1 MKLDGIPA
9 ATVRK
14 AVEIYLALAYPGSSR
29 WRAPPVEL
37 SGGETARDLLGRFED
52 ESEAGP
58 SRSVGRYVLR
68 LGNNRYPHMKL
79 VLEESIL
86 KDEYAFAVDTHDD
99 LKVSPSSPD
108 FERWNAVRTHNR
120 ALAEKIEEGWREAR
134 IPTLADIK
142 DLLGTVEQLT
152 KTPRSVLV
160 VDDDTSICDAIR
172 ELLERAGMRVRTA
185 PNGRAALE
193 SVAREPPHLILMDY
207 QMPDMDGVTAC
218 EALKGSPATAGIPV
232 LLATRSQVD
241 LSSLTFADGFL
252 VKPYRQDVLFSL
264 VRKLLS

>member
-1 MKLDGIPA
+1 MKLDAIPA

-14 AVEIYLALAYPGSSR
+14 AVEAYLGLAYPGTSR
-29 WRAPPVEL
+29 WRAPPVDL
-37 SGGETARDLLGRFED
+37 SGGATARDLLPRFED
-52 ESEAGP
+52 ESEKGARAA
-58 SRSVGRYVLR
+58 SRFVLR

-86 KDEYAFAVDTHDD
+86 PEEFAFAVDTHDD
-99 LKVSPSSPD
+99 LKVSPGSPD

-120 ALAEKIEEGWREAR
+120 ELAGRIEARWREEG

-142 DLLGTVEQLT
+142 CLIGTVEPLT
-152 KTPRSVLV
+152 KTPHSVLV
-160 VDDDTSICDAIR
+160 VDDDPSICDAIR

-185 PNGRAALE
+185 PNGRAALD

-218 EALKGSPATAGIPV
+218 EALKGTPATAAIPV